1 METYRF
7 VEGPLLKQIL
17 TQRQVM
23 IPITMKI
30 RVVTINP
37 IFYFDDL
44 TNCHGPRHSYSKFW
58 NRNTQFTLNRMYPN
72 CNITSQALIFLIA
85 AEKRK
90 SQQIQKFGAT
100 KEDEKYLLYLWRT
113 RNIQIEA
120 RRFRF
125 CYGRF
130 ICLRIEARRY
140 RFCSSISIN
149 ELF

>member
-44 TNCHGPRHSYSKFW
+44 TNCHGPRHKLFKILESKYSI
-58 NRNTQFTLNRMYPN
+58 Y
-72 CNITSQALIFLIA
+72 
-85 AEKRK
+85 
-90 SQQIQKFGAT
+90 SQQNVSK
-100 KEDEKYLLYLWRT
+100 L
-113 RNIQIEA
+113 
-120 RRFRF
+120 
-125 CYGRF
+125 
-130 ICLRIEARRY
+130 
-140 RFCSSISIN
+140 
-149 ELF
+149 